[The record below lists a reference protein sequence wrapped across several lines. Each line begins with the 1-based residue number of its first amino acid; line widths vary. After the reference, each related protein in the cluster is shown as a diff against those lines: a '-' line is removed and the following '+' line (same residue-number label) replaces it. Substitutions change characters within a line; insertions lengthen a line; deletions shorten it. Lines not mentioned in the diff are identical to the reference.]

1 MISLREE
8 ANKKGK
14 GRLIK
19 TVAAESNDPKISLI
33 EQDFFSLLRC
43 SSQAFGDRW
52 DISPKLE
59 ATDPHGP
66 ARRVKVEF
74 STISEQVDIHFF
86 PFPLSLSI
94 LV

>member
-8 ANKKGK
+8 ANKEGK

-19 TVAAESNDPKISLI
+19 TVAVESNGPKISLI
-33 EQDFFSLLRC
+33 EEDFFSLLRC
-43 SSQAFGDRW
+43 ASQGFWDRW

-59 ATDPHGP
+59 AKDPHGP

-74 STISEQVDIHFF
+74 FSIS
-86 PFPLSLSI
+86 
-94 LV
+94 